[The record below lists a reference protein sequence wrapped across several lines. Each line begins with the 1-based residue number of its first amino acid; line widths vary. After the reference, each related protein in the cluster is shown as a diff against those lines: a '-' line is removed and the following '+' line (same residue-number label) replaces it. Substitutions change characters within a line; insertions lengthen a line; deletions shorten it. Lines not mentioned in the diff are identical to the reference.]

1 MPLQLGRDF
10 RTSIKPAQN
19 VDLQCSLWSLS
30 TQPLRACPTSTL
42 HSYASPKFF
51 QRSRQGGKISMVP
64 LFLGLHNK
72 CRASQS
78 LFVRPGFKTTKH
90 PTLME
95 GGMARCGCPHPY
107 SQHLGNWGRRI
118 MSLKSAWLH
127 REYETWPEE
136 TSKQFSFGFWHVP
149 AKHCLLGYTEGHGL
163 HWAPILTDQQDRITQ
178 VEILHHQTKT

>member
-10 RTSIKPAQN
+10 RTNIKPAQN

-30 TQPLRACPTSTL
+30 TQPACPTSTL
-42 HSYASPKFF
+42 PSYASPKFF
-51 QRSRQGGKISMVP
+51 QRSRQGGKISKVP

-72 CRASQS
+72 CWASQS
-78 LFVRPGFKTTKH
+78 FFVRPGLKTTKH

-136 TSKQFSFGFWHVP
+136 TFNKVTIFLWILARTSWTLFIRIYWRPRFALSS
-149 AKHCLLGYTEGHGL
+149 YTD
-163 HWAPILTDQQDRITQ
+163 WPTRQNYSSWNSIPSN
-178 VEILHHQTKT
+178 